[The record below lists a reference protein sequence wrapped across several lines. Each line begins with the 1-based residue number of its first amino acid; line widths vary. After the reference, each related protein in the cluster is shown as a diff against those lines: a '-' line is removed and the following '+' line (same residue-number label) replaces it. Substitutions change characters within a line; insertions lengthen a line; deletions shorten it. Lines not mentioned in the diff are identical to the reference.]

1 MKVYK
6 CSLLLK
12 DSITNKKFLFIIKV
26 FKLKKSA
33 LKGFFMKRN
42 FHEKEFFFQ

>member
-12 DSITNKKFLFIIKV
+12 DSTTNKKFVFIIKV
-26 FKLKKSA
+26 FKLKKKSA
-33 LKGFFMKRN
+33 LKKGFFMKRN
-42 FHEKEFFFQ
+42 FFQ